1 MTELHKCSRASE
13 RKKKCLWSF
22 TCKGKNTSLYIAL
35 PWISKPLKKG
45 LISLFISPG
54 VGELVKNTAILLL
67 VPKEE
72 ARIKSRRKV
81 PFGEQIPFACSYL
94 ALPALSAGP

>member
-1 MTELHKCSRASE
+1 M
-13 RKKKCLWSF
+13 
-22 TCKGKNTSLYIAL
+22 
-35 PWISKPLKKG
+35 
-45 LISLFISPG
+45 
-54 VGELVKNTAILLL
+54 KNTAVLLL

-81 PFGEQIPFACSYL
+81 PFGQQVPFACSYL